1 MTRPVPLSGG
11 RQTSNIVRDGDTV
24 RRPRPVRAD
33 AIVLLLRELRDAGF
47 EGVPRVVDPDDHGDL
62 VLEWI
67 PGRAIVTSPFR
78 LDEAQARSAARLVR
92 AFHDAST
99 RTTMGRGAEV
109 VAHGDLGPHN
119 LVFRGD
125 EAVAIIDWDD
135 GVGPGRRAV
144 DFADAV
150 WGCAD
155 IIDQL
160 VPVERQRMLL
170 EAMCDEYGLVAPAT
184 VLDELD
190 AQFER
195 ARRTHHAAGR
205 AEPARIF
212 ADMRRQL
219 ADTRPRLLGR

>member
-1 MTRPVPLSGG
+1 MNRPVPLSGG
-11 RQTSNIVRDGDTV
+11 RQTSDVVRVGETV

-47 EGVPRVVDPDDHGDL
+47 DGAPRVIDPDDDGDL

-67 PGRAIVTSPFR
+67 PGRAIVTSPF
-78 LDEAQARSAARLVR
+78 LLEEEQARSAARLVR

-99 RTTMGRGAEV
+99 RTTMARGAEV

-135 GVGPGRRAV
+135 GVAPGTRVA

-160 VPVERQRMLL
+160 VPVERQRRLL
-170 EAMCDEYGLVAPAT
+170 HAMCEEYALVGPAA
-184 VLDELD
+184 VLDALD

-195 ARRTHHAAGR
+195 ARSKHAAAGD
-205 AEPARIF
+205 ADPARIF
-212 ADMRRQL
+212 AEMRTQL
-219 ADTRPRLLGR
+219 AETRPLLLD

>member
-47 EGVPRVVDPDDHGDL
+47 SGAPGVVDPDDAGEL

-67 PGRAIVTSPFR
+67 PGRAIVTSPF
-78 LDEAQARSAARLVR
+78 LLEEVQARSAARLVR

-119 LVFRGD
+119 MVFRGD
-125 EAVAIIDWDD
+125 DAVAIIDWDD
-135 GVGPGRRAV
+135 GVGPGTRAA

-150 WGCAD
+150 WSCAD
-155 IIDQL
+155 IIDDL
-160 VPVERQRMLL
+160 VPVERQRRLL
-170 EAMCDEYGLVAPAT
+170 DAMCEEYVLVPPAR

-190 AQFER
+190 AQFQR
-195 ARRTHHAAGR
+195 AFEKHTAAGR

-212 ADMRRQL
+212 AGMREQL
-219 ADTRPRLLGR
+219 ADTRPLLLG